1 MPKLERKPMCP
12 MCGKFA
18 TREFRPFCSKNC
30 SNLDLSR
37 WFRGQYRVET
47 EERPGLDDFPES
59 LALRG
64 TEKFH

>member
-1 MPKLERKPMCP
+1 
-12 MCGKFA
+12 MCGKIA
-18 TREFRPFCSKNC
+18 THKFRPFCSKNC

-59 LALRG
+59 LIPRG
-64 TEKFH
+64 KENFH